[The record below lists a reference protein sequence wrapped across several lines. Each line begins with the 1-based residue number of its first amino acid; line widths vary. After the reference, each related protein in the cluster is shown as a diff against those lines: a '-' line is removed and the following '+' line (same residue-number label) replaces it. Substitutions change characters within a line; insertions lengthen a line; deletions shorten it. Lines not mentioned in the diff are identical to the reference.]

1 MVAETFHADVA
12 TISLQWLMLAR
23 DAARNEPMMA
33 AMFFGLDAAQTE
45 MLARADLRKIQE
57 LANSGIVSFRPT
69 FSVADLA
76 AAPPASRRPHLEVVT
91 GRNNT
96 PAAASAVG

>member
-57 LANSGIVSFRPT
+57 LAKQRNRVVSPHVFRGGLGGGAT
-69 FSVADLA
+69 RESS
-76 AAPPASRRPHLEVVT
+76 PPPRSRYGP
-91 GRNNT
+91 
-96 PAAASAVG
+96 